1 MSDFNC
7 DCAPTYPNGAASP
20 IPPFWGFSAFTPTIP
35 KLYWNVKSQEQRIL
49 NLFDLL
55 NKLVCY
61 CDSMGLQIDIN
72 AEDIEQLKKELQ
84 NLEDGGLL
92 DYYEQ
97 QIYQWIQDNM
107 ERLIKKAIKFVYFGL
122 TNDGYF
128 CAYIPESWSEIIFD
142 TGAVYGRSDYGRL
155 ILKMQT
161 DSPSSIDNTY
171 SYSLNAQPSS
181 FKQLIADLEV
191 NAKRTDSAFDT
202 LFTNLDSNAVAPQG
216 NKQQTPQ
223 TLVKGGENI

>member
-7 DCAPTYPNGAASP
+7 NCSPTYSNGVATP

-61 CDSMGLQIDIN
+61 CDNMGLQIDVST
-72 AEDIEQLKKELQ
+72 EDIKTLQENLQ
-84 NLEDGGLL
+84 NLKDGGLV

-107 ERLIKKAIKFVYFGL
+107 EALISASIKFVYFGL
-122 TNDGYF
+122 TKDGYF
-128 CAYIPESWSEIIFD
+128 CAYIPKSWSELTFD

-161 DSPSSIDNTY
+161 DSPNSIDNTY
-171 SYSLNAQPSS
+171 SYSLAQTTSL
-181 FKQLIADLEV
+181 KQLIADLEV
-191 NAKRTDSAFDT
+191 NAKRTDSTFDT
-202 LFTNLDSNAVAPQG
+202 LFTNLDSEVVAPQG
-216 NKQQTPQ
+216 NEQQTAQ
-223 TLVKGGENI
+223 TIVKDGENV

>member
-1 MSDFNC
+1 MSNFNC
-7 DCAPTYPNGAASP
+7 DESPMYPGGVGGP

-35 KLYWNVKSQEQRIL
+35 KLYWDVKSQEQRIL

-61 CDSMGLQIDIN
+61 CDNMGLQIDVN
-72 AEDIEQLKKELQ
+72 AQDISDLQDALQELK
-84 NLEDGGLL
+84 DGGLL

-107 ERLIKKAIKFVYFGL
+107 EPIISAAIKFVYFGL
-122 TNDGYF
+122 TEDGYF
-128 CAYIPESWSEIIFD
+128 CAYIPSSWSEITFD

-161 DSPSSIDNTY
+161 DSPNSIDNTY
-171 SYSLNAQPSS
+171 SYSLAQTTSL
-181 FKQLIADLEV
+181 KQLIADLEV
-191 NAKRTDSAFDT
+191 NAKRTDSTFDT
-202 LFTNLDSNAVAPQG
+202 LFTNLDSEIVAPWEDLQA
-216 NKQQTPQ
+216 NQTI
-223 TLVKGGENI
+223 TKDGENI

>member
-7 DCAPTYPNGAASP
+7 DCTPTYPNGAASP

-55 NKLVCY
+55 NKLICY
-61 CDSMGLQIDIN
+61 CDNMGLQIDVN
-72 AEDIEQLKKELQ
+72 AQDIADLQTAMQELK
-84 NLEDGGLL
+84 DGGLL
-92 DYYEQ
+92 DYYEK

-107 ERLIKKAIKFVYFGL
+107 EALISASIKFVYFGL
-122 TNDGYF
+122 TKDGYF
-128 CAYIPESWSEIIFD
+128 CAYIPESWSELTFD

-161 DSPSSIDNTY
+161 DSPNSIDNTY
-171 SYSLNAQPSS
+171 SYSLSQSASL
-181 FKQLIADLEV
+181 KQLIADLEV
-191 NAKRTDSAFDT
+191 NTKRTDSTFDT
-202 LFTNLDSNAVAPQG
+202 LFTNLDSDVVAPQG
-216 NKQQTPQ
+216 NEQQSAQ
-223 TLVKGGENI
+223 TIVKDSENI

>member
-1 MSDFNC
+1 MADYNCNC
-7 DCAPTYPNGAASP
+7 DKTYPNGMSSP
-20 IPPFWGFSAFTPTIP
+20 IVPFWGFSAFTPTIP

-61 CDSMGLQIDIN
+61 ANNMGLAIDVN
-72 AEDIEQLKKELQ
+72 AEDIKALQKDMQ
-84 NLEDGGLL
+84 NLKDGGLL

-107 ERLIKKAIKFVYFGL
+107 EALISASIKFVHFGL
-122 TNDGYF
+122 TKDGYF
-128 CAYIPESWSEIIFD
+128 CAYIPRSWSEITFD

-161 DSPSSIDNTY
+161 DSPNSIDNTY
-171 SYSLNAQPSS
+171 GYSLAQTTSL
-181 FKQLIADLEV
+181 KQLIADLEV
-191 NAKRTDSAFDT
+191 NTKRTDSTFDT
-202 LFTNLDSNAVAPQG
+202 LFTNLDSEVVAPWGDTQS
-216 NKQQTPQ
+216 NQTI
-223 TLVKGGENI
+223 TKDGENV

>member
-7 DCAPTYPNGAASP
+7 DCTPTYPNGAASP

-61 CDSMGLQIDIN
+61 CDNMGLQIDVN
-72 AEDIEQLKKELQ
+72 AQDIADLQTAMQELK
-84 NLEDGGLL
+84 DGGLL
-92 DYYEQ
+92 DYYEK
-97 QIYQWIQDNM
+97 QIYDWIQTHMAD
-107 ERLIKKAIKFVYFGL
+107 LISAGIKQVYFGL
-122 TNDGYF
+122 TDDGHF
-128 CAYIPESWSEIIFD
+128 CAYIPKSWSELTFD

-161 DSPSSIDNTY
+161 DSPHSIDNTY
-171 SYSLNAQPSS
+171 SYSLAQTTSL
-181 FKQLIADLEV
+181 KQLIADLEV

-202 LFTNLDSNAVAPQG
+202 LFTNLDSEVVAPLGDTKENQPIT
-216 NKQQTPQ
+216 KD
-223 TLVKGGENI
+223 GENI

>member
-1 MSDFNC
+1 MADYNC
-7 DCAPTYPNGAASP
+7 DYDSTYPNGMSSP
-20 IPPFWGFSAFTPTIP
+20 IVPFWGFSAFTPTIP

-61 CDSMGLQIDIN
+61 ANDMGLAIDVN
-72 AEDIEQLKKELQ
+72 AEDIKALQKDMQSLK
-84 NLEDGGLL
+84 DGGLL

-107 ERLIKKAIKFVYFGL
+107 EALISASIKFVYFGL
-122 TNDGYF
+122 TEDGYF
-128 CAYIPESWSEIIFD
+128 CAYIPSSWSEITFD

-161 DSPSSIDNTY
+161 DSPNSIDNTY
-171 SYSLNAQPSS
+171 GYSLAQTTSL
-181 FKQLIADLEV
+181 KQLIADLEV
-191 NAKRTDSAFDT
+191 NAKRTDSTFDT
-202 LFTNLDSNAVAPQG
+202 LFTNLDSEVVAPWGDTQS
-216 NKQQTPQ
+216 NQTI
-223 TLVKGGENI
+223 TKDGENV